1 MGADAPGILAEIGVV
16 SNLESEA
23 RLRTPEYRE
32 QIAMFLEEGI
42 VNYLTDLTQNEVSH
56 NSTTGNAA
64 EEEEE

>member
-1 MGADAPGILAEIGVV
+1 M

-64 EEEEE
+64 EEEE